1 MAHFAEI
8 DDSDIVQRVIVIAN
22 EDCLDEDGNE
32 SEAVG
37 AQFCVDVTGGNTTLG
52 HWKQTSYNTHGGKK
66 YDPETGEEIEGTALR
81 KNYAGPGY
89 KYDSTRDAFIGP
101 KRFNSW
107 KLNEDTC
114 QWDPPV
120 EYPTASTPPSPEYTD
135 QYEWDEELYQED
147 RTKGWVLVS

>member
-8 DDSDIVQRVIVIAN
+8 DDSDIVQRVIVIAD

-37 AQFCVDVTGGNTTLG
+37 AQFCVNTVRSGTLG
-52 HWKQTSYNTHGGKK
+52 HWKQTSYRALGGKK

-101 KRFNSW
+101 RRFDSW

-114 QWDPPV
+114 QWDAPV
-120 EYPTASTPPSPEYTD
+120 PYPSADEHGLKCESTD
-135 QYEWDEELYQED
+135 QYYWDEELYQQD
-147 RTKGWVLVS
+147 RTKGWVLS